1 MAVDEGAAAAGDQES
16 ATIDDGGDAVPSND
30 ETDAD
35 SETEES

>member
-1 MAVDEGAAAAGDQES
+1 VTDATDPES
-16 ATIDDGGDAVPSND
+16 ATIDGDGAAVPSND